1 MDDAL
6 DFGCRRRQKLRY
18 FEAGRRST
26 LRHSELLYTTR
37 AVILVGIVQC
47 SEKQTDSIFK
57 LKSQQYGNIWAWCR
71 KCLNSAGTIEFRR
84 LFLDTGL
91 ITANGKFVSGAS
103 PVFILS
109 LVSWLCDAV
118 PTVMDRAAVEY
129 RELYH
134 GLTWSSYLYSAVQ
147 PWLVQQCLLSH
158 VCSIVKAVEVSHSW
172 INVFVIRTVKTNNRR
187 MAGKGKF

>member
-91 ITANGKFVSGAS
+91 IILWMVNLCLGPVQFSFYRWSVDCVTPYQLSWTGLRLNMGNYTMVS
-103 PVFILS
+103 L
-109 LVSWLCDAV
+109 
-118 PTVMDRAAVEY
+118 DR
-129 RELYH
+129 
-134 GLTWSSYLYSAVQ
+134 
-147 PWLVQQCLLSH
+147 PI
-158 VCSIVKAVEVSHSW
+158 SIVLS
-172 INVFVIRTVKTNNRR
+172 NRGWYNS
-187 MAGKGKF
+187 AC